1 MRRAYFEFSDQVKN
15 NETGYFPYTPP
26 VQLLH
31 GLRAALDL
39 MLEEGFDAVL
49 DRHRRLAAGVRA
61 AVQAWGLEVCAES
74 PSLYSDT
81 VTAIR
86 TPEGVDAR
94 DVIRIAYD
102 RYNASLGSGLGP
114 LAGKVFRIGHIG
126 DSNEGMCLTA
136 IALAEL
142 ALVEA
147 GAKITFGAGV
157 AAAQAVYA
165 QHARAAIAMA
175 AE

>member
-1 MRRAYFEFSDQVKN
+1 M
-15 NETGYFPYTPP
+15 
-26 VQLLH
+26 QLLH
-31 GLRAALDL
+31 GLRAALDR
-39 MLEEGFDAVL
+39 MMEEGL
-49 DRHRRLAAGVRA
+49 DNIIARHRRLAAGVRA
-61 AVQAWGLEVCAES
+61 AVHAWGLEVCAES

-94 DVIRIAYD
+94 EVIRIGYD
-102 RYNASLGSGLGP
+102 RYNAAFGAGLGP
-114 LAGKVFRIGHIG
+114 LAGKAFRIGHIG

-142 ALVEA
+142 SMAAA
-147 GAKITFGAGV
+147 GASIRFGSGV
-157 AAAQAVYA
+157 AAAQEVYA
-165 QHARAAIAMA
+165 QAHKQTDQLA

>member
-1 MRRAYFEFSDQVKN
+1 
-15 NETGYFPYTPP
+15 
-26 VQLLH
+26 
-31 GLRAALDL
+31 
-39 MLEEGFDAVL
+39 
-49 DRHRRLAAGVRA
+49 
-61 AVQAWGLEVCAES
+61 
-74 PSLYSDT
+74 
-81 VTAIR
+81 
-86 TPEGVDAR
+86 VDAR

-126 DSNEGMCLTA
+126 DCNEGMCLTA

>member
-1 MRRAYFEFSDQVKN
+1 M
-15 NETGYFPYTPP
+15 
-26 VQLLH
+26 H
-31 GLRAALDL
+31 GLRAALARIA
-39 MLEEGFDAVL
+39 EEGPENVIA
-49 DRHRRLAAGVRA
+49 RHRRLAAGVRA
-61 AVQAWGLEVCAES
+61 AVQAGGLEVCAES

-94 DVIRIAYD
+94 DVIRIGYG
-102 RYNASLGSGLGP
+102 RYNASFGSGLGP

-142 ALVEA
+142 CLVAA
-147 GAKITFGAGV
+147 GAKVRFGSGV
-157 AAAQAVYA
+157 AAAQVVYA
-165 QHARAAIAMA
+165 QPAVRAARIA